1 MNSLYKDSVSISGK
15 KLLLDNEP
23 IFVILVAMGK
33 DKKDKRRKM
42 KKKKEEKEKEPV

>member
-33 DKKDKRRKM
+33 KDKRRKM